1 MNKKLID
8 VVKKVG
14 ALKEDKAREVLG
26 ALKDTILKEIE
37 ENGEF
42 RIIGF
47 GTFKKKE
54 TEARKG
60 KVGDRTYKVPART
73 TIRFKASKNLRKDKK

>member
-26 ALKDTILKEIE
+26 ALKDTVLKEVE

-42 RIIGF
+42 KIIGF

-54 TEARKG
+54 TEARKQKIG
-60 KVGDRTYKVPART
+60 KKTYKIPART
-73 TIRFKASKNLRKDKK
+73 TVRFKASKNLTKIKK

>member
-26 ALKDTILKEIE
+26 ALKDTVLKEVE

-42 RIIGF
+42 KIIGF

-54 TEARKG
+54 TEARKQKIG
-60 KVGDRTYKVPART
+60 EKTYKIPTRT
-73 TIRFKASKNLRKDKK
+73 TVRFKASKNLTKSKK

>member
-26 ALKDTILKEIE
+26 ALKDTVLKEVE

-42 RIIGF
+42 KIIGF
-47 GTFKKKE
+47 
-54 TEARKG
+54 
-60 KVGDRTYKVPART
+60 
-73 TIRFKASKNLRKDKK
+73 

>member
-26 ALKDTILKEIE
+26 ALKDTVLKEVE

-42 RIIGF
+42 KIIGF
-47 GTFKKKE
+47 GTFKNKE
-54 TEARKG
+54 TEARKQKIG
-60 KVGDRTYKVPART
+60 EKTYKIPART
-73 TIRFKASKNLRKDKK
+73 TVRFKASKNLTKIKK

>member
-26 ALKDTILKEIE
+26 ALKDTVLKEIE

-54 TEARKG
+54 TEAKKQKIG
-60 KVGDRTYKVPART
+60 EKTYKIPART
-73 TIRFKASKNLRKDKK
+73 TIKFKASKNLRKDKK

>member
-26 ALKDTILKEIE
+26 ALKDTVLKEVE
-37 ENGEF
+37 ENVIF
-42 RIIGF
+42 DVLIV
-47 GTFKKKE
+47 KE
-54 TEARKG
+54 I
-60 KVGDRTYKVPART
+60 VN
-73 TIRFKASKNLRKDKK
+73 I